1 MPKKKESSQTTQ
13 TTHKKKT
20 SAKKVSV
27 NKVTSTEKNDYTKM
41 TDYIQEI
48 YLKRG
53 IDDPPWALLMT
64 QVKDIVNKY
73 GLNYIEILHILQY
86 MIQIEGIDFS
96 EKDTLGLVPYYI
108 NKTERYIERY
118 KEIKQSF
125 HIIKKFLKKL
135 EEFNGEQLQVDLPQM
150 KADSFV
156 VSITE
161 GWRGEVVHIAITDE
175 QGRLSRYKIKDPSFN
190 NWCALA
196 MAVRNNGISD
206 FPLCNKS
213 FNLSYCG
220 NDL

>member
-1 MPKKKESSQTTQ
+1 MPKKKESPQTTQ

-20 SAKKVSV
+20 SVKKVSV

-118 KEIKQSF
+118 KEIKQITKNF
-125 HIIKKFLKKL
+125 
-135 EEFNGEQLQVDLPQM
+135 EFDEHTITVSPQN
-150 KADSFV
+150 V
-156 VSITE
+156 NV
-161 GWRGEVVHIAITDE
+161 
-175 QGRLSRYKIKDPSFN
+175 RYKKKYENFD
-190 NWCALA
+190 
-196 MAVRNNGISD
+196 
-206 FPLCNKS
+206 
-213 FNLSYCG
+213 
-220 NDL
+220 

>member
-1 MPKKKESSQTTQ
+1 MPRKKEPTTEITEKKTTKKKST
-13 TTHKKKT
+13 
-20 SAKKVSV
+20 AKKVSV

-96 EKDTLGLVPYYI
+96 ERDTLGLVPYYI

-118 KEIKQSF
+118 KEIKQITKNFKSAVIF
-125 HIIKKFLKKL
+125 SRFLK
-135 EEFNGEQLQVDLPQM
+135 
-150 KADSFV
+150 A
-156 VSITE
+156 
-161 GWRGEVVHIAITDE
+161 
-175 QGRLSRYKIKDPSFN
+175 
-190 NWCALA
+190 
-196 MAVRNNGISD
+196 
-206 FPLCNKS
+206 
-213 FNLSYCG
+213 
-220 NDL
+220 